1 MLIFAFL
8 LPILGLPFNGF
19 MVDTNCWIER
29 IKIAVSVSVGYV
41 LGVLIVINLIK

>member
-1 MLIFAFL
+1 
-8 LPILGLPFNGF
+8 